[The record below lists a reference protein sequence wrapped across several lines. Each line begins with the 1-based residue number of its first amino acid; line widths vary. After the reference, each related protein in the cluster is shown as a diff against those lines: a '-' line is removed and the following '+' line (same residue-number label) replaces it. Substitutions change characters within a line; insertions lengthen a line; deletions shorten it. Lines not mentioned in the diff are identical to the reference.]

1 VPGYDVPGI
10 TKMKIS
16 NFLAKVAFN
25 GLMLSLPLIAAATV
39 SYDVYS
45 KGFSSPFA
53 SLFSAFVGLYVGFMV
68 IWKML
73 CWADEVFYRISR
85 TNARAAVKLRA
96 IKRAITD
103 WEDVKTA
110 HA

>member
-1 VPGYDVPGI
+1 M
-10 TKMKIS
+10 MKIS
-16 NFLAKVAFN
+16 KFLSKVAF
-25 GLMLSLPLIAAATV
+25 GSLMLAIPLIAAATI

-45 KGFSSPFA
+45 KGLSSPFA

-73 CWADEVFYRISR
+73 CWADEIFYKLSR
-85 TNARAAVKLRA
+85 ANARAAVSLRA
-96 IKRAITD
+96 LKRSVVH
-103 WEDVKTA
+103 WEDGSQS